1 MDKNGSTGRLPVLL
15 SWKVL
20 HSVES
25 CDAVEL
31 TMPVVRGLDSL
42 LHTASE
48 IRCVHQGET
57 VFCGIADEYELRAD
71 ASGATAMLSGRGYG
85 ARLLDNEA
93 ESAEYW
99 NAELSQILE
108 RHVYPCGIRNVRGGN
123 MRCAGRFPVRSGQS
137 HWHVLR
143 EFCFFAGGVIP
154 RFDRYGTLLLTNEKR
169 QKLRLSGAAITEQV
183 WRDRRYGVFSHVLV
197 KNTAAGQSA
206 LVKNPELIRRGGLCR
221 RVINVPRYTQYDRMR
236 HTGEYQ
242 ISQSRRDSQVLF
254 IKLPLLFSAFAG
266 DCVDL
271 QESPLGMS
279 GSFTVAESCR
289 TADGHG
295 GSTRL
300 KLVREE

>member
-1 MDKNGSTGRLPVLL
+1 M
-15 SWKVL
+15 
-20 HSVES
+20 
-25 CDAVEL
+25 A
-31 TMPVVRGLDSL
+31 
-42 LHTASE
+42 
-48 IRCVHQGET
+48 
-57 VFCGIADEYELRAD
+57 
-71 ASGATAMLSGRGYG
+71 
-85 ARLLDNEA
+85 
-93 ESAEYW
+93 
-99 NAELSQILE
+99 
-108 RHVYPCGIRNVRGGN
+108 
-123 MRCAGRFPVRSGQS
+123 CAA
-137 HWHVLR
+137 
-143 EFCFFAGGVIP
+143 FFAGGVIP

-206 LVKNPELIRRGGLCR
+206 LVENPELIGRGGLCR

-279 GSFTVAESCR
+279 GSFTVAESCC
-289 TADGHG
+289 TADEHG
-295 GSTRL
+295 SSTRL